1 MNPPCET
8 LPQRPLEPRPAAA
21 VRRLWT
27 GTGRDRE
34 DPREKGETFTQ
45 RPERPRGAAS
55 PARPADGSAA
65 VVMQLAPDVPSVT
78 ARSGDVVALAPNVLS
93 VRHWERLMGGALY
106 AASTRIDWAS
116 LLRRSLDVD
125 VLQCPKCQ
133 GRLRVLAV
141 ITERE
146 LVRRILAHLGVPTD
160 APPVARAR
168 DPTDD
173 LDDVEPQDQNA
184 PSNRHG

>member
-1 MNPPCET
+1 MA
-8 LPQRPLEPRPAAA
+8 LLVA
-21 VRRLWT
+21 RRMTRQPSLVCS
-27 GTGRDRE
+27 
-34 DPREKGETFTQ
+34 REKGETFTQ
-45 RPERPRGAAS
+45 RPERPREAAS

-78 ARSGDVVALAPNVLS
+78 ARSGDVIALAPNVLS
-93 VRHWERLMGGALY
+93 VRHWDRLMGGALY

-146 LVRRILAHLGVPTD
+146 PVRRILAHLGVPTD

-173 LDDVEPQDQNA
+173 LDDVEPQDRNA